1 MTSYLY
7 PGSIEEALGCL
18 ERYEGT
24 AQVIAGGTDL
34 MPDLRL
40 HKRSPVCL
48 VDITRIPGLDQIT
61 RMEDGVQVGAAVTF
75 AALRDSPLIRQR
87 VPALAEAA
95 RSVGAAPIQAV
106 ATWAGNIV
114 QAMPAA
120 DGAIVALAL
129 EAEARLADSLG
140 AGWQPVESL
149 FVGPGRSAVDPTRQ
163 LITHLRFRLP
173 PGTWGT
179 AWNRVGRRE
188 SLVLPILNCAA
199 RLCLHPDGAHISQ
212 ANLALGPVAPCP
224 YRARRA
230 ESFLVGQPAEAEVF
244 RQAARIVQQ
253 ESDPRNS
260 PVRASRDY
268 RLSIIPPLIVA
279 TLTDAARRARE
290 LSW

>member
-1 MTSYLY
+1 MTGYLY

-18 ERYEGT
+18 EHYGGS

-40 HKRSPVCL
+40 GKRNPACL
-48 VDITRIPGLDQIT
+48 VDITRIPGLDRIELLGDT
-61 RMEDGVQVGAAVTF
+61 VQVGAAVTF
-75 AALRDSPLIRQR
+75 AALRDSPIIQQR

-129 EAEARLADSLG
+129 EAEARLMDTSG
-140 AGWQPVESL
+140 SCWQPVESL
-149 FVGPGRSAVDPTRQ
+149 FAGPGRSAVDSTRQ

-173 PGTWGT
+173 PGAWGA

-199 RLCLHPDGAHISQ
+199 RLCLHPDGARIAGAS
-212 ANLALGPVAPCP
+212 LALGPVAPRP
-224 YRARRA
+224 HRARRA
-230 ESFLVGQPAEAEVF
+230 EAVLVGQPAEAEIF
-244 RQAARIVQQ
+244 EHAARIVQE
-253 ESDPRNS
+253 ESNPRS
-260 PVRASRDY
+260 SAVRASRDY
-268 RLSIIPPLIVA
+268 RLSIIPPLVAA
-279 TLTDAARRARE
+279 TLADAARRARA
-290 LSW
+290 LIQ